1 MIHCPSRSVALS
13 LHWDTETN
21 SKAATP
27 AYKHTLIQT
36 YILCINWGRLD
47 RNTLSVSL
55 SLSHCLDPATPC
67 LLLAFTSI
75 IIFLNRNP
83 FLSALRTVQS
93 AMPFGSMQT
102 SCPNEDNI
110 GLSIWK
116 ISENQR
122 AGYYLP
128 GQHNVKANPHVSD
141 GNSWSSVKCWT
152 SQLNHISEK
161 QFLMQPTNSLCNLPL
176 RWNLSFFPHST
187 W

>member
-36 YILCINWGRLD
+36 YILRPS
-47 RNTLSVSL
+47 RQKHSLSVCL

-75 IIFLNRNP
+75 ISFLNRNP
-83 FLSALRTVQS
+83 FLSALSTVLS
-93 AMPFGSMQT
+93 TMPFGSMQT
-102 SCPNEDNI
+102 LCPNKDNI

-116 ISENQR
+116 IPENQR
-122 AGYYLP
+122 AGYYSP
-128 GQHNVKANPHVSD
+128 GQHNVKAIIHKSQMATAGAVSNVGLGNP
-141 GNSWSSVKCWT
+141 T
-152 SQLNHISEK
+152 T
-161 QFLMQPTNSLCNLPL
+161 FLRNNFLCNLPL
-176 RWNLSFFPHST
+176 CISVGEI
-187 W
+187 